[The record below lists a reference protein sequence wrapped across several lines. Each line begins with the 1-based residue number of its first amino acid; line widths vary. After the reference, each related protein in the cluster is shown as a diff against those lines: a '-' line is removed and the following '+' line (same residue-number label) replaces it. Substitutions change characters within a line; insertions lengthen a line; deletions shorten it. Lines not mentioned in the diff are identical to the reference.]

1 MRKLLVLIGAS
12 LALAGCGGGGGG
24 SSESATTTE
33 TTSGGS
39 AAQTVTVSEAEY
51 SLTPNKIQISEPGSV
66 AIKVRNIGHVAHAL
80 EIEGNGVK
88 EEIDALQPG
97 ASATLTVKLTKTGSY
112 ELYCPID
119 GHRAKGM
126 AGTLQVGGSP
136 STGGMTTTEGTTT
149 DDKGGSGY

>member
-1 MRKLLVLIGAS
+1 MRKLLVLIGGS
-12 LALAGCGGGGGG
+12 LALAGCGSGGGG

-39 AAQTVTVSEAEY
+39 AARTVTVSEAEY
-51 SLTPNKIQISEPGSV
+51 SLTPNKIQISHPGAV

-80 EIEGNGVK
+80 EIEGNGV
-88 EEIDALQPG
+88 EQEIDAVQPG
-97 ASATLTVKLTKTGSY
+97 ASATLTVNLAKAGSY

-126 AGTLQVGGSP
+126 VGTLRVGGSS

-149 DDKGGSGY
+149 DRGGSGY